1 MLINIGWLKDW
12 VAVAGSAD
20 SLGEDLTRAGLEVE
34 AITSLRP
41 DFSGVVVAEI
51 RGVGRHPQADRLTLC
66 VVDDGRGLKNV
77 VCGAPNAAAGMR
89 APYARVGARL
99 PGGKSIAATEIRGT
113 TSQGMLCS
121 AHELGLGEQGAGLLA
136 LDADA
141 PLGTSL
147 DEHLGLDDAVLDVK
161 ITPNRG
167 DCLSA
172 LGIAREIAAKSPVAV
187 RHIKRAF
194 NTIEHMPV
202 REAYRYEQSV
212 TVELSHTEDAREA
225 QRAFVEKR
233 KPVFKGK

>member
-20 SLGEDLTRAGLEVE
+20 ALGEDLTRAGLEVE

-51 RGVGRHPQADRLTLC
+51 REVGRHPQADRLTLC

-121 AHELGLGEQGAGLLA
+121 AHELGLGEQGAGCSRSTPMRRSVLPSTSISA
-136 LDADA
+136 STMPCSMSKS
-141 PLGTSL
+141 PL
-147 DEHLGLDDAVLDVK
+147 
-161 ITPNRG
+161 
-167 DCLSA
+167 
-172 LGIAREIAAKSPVAV
+172 IAATA
-187 RHIKRAF
+187 
-194 NTIEHMPV
+194 
-202 REAYRYEQSV
+202 
-212 TVELSHTEDAREA
+212 
-225 QRAFVEKR
+225 
-233 KPVFKGK
+233 